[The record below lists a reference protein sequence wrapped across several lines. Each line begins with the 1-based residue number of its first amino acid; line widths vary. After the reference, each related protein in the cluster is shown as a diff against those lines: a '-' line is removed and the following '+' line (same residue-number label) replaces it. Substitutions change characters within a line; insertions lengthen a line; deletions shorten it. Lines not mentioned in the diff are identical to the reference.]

1 MRKSGSGTPLPSPP
15 SLNKKNLKINKEL
28 VWHAPVSV
36 VSSLHLDLVSRHL
49 NAADLLSTKANIP
62 LKIRKSMEVGRFS
75 WIELQK
81 GICANN
87 CCDSKAI
94 AHNLLSSNHRTN
106 EWKKNRNL
114 GKAVYHPY
122 LEGLFPDSY
131 FVFCLFVCFGRERL
145 YTGLRLSKLNFWV
158 LVVCRSEWAKRS
170 KRQLTNSLRW
180 PIFIINS
187 VDKITLSCNTAPP
200 TQHQGFFRNLS
211 PFVPR
216 VDLW

>member
-1 MRKSGSGTPLPSPP
+1 MLTHEYLCSKWRNWKGGCFGSLRNAFENGSKFSVSYGTMRHILKVKCHDLDFTKVDRYIVTKVIAWKKLSLMKGPLHS
-15 SLNKKNLKINKEL
+15 KKIATTEKWLLGKVRLWCEGIL
-28 VWHAPVSV
+28 WQRY
-36 VSSLHLDLVSRHL
+36 LVSRHL

-62 LKIRKSMEVGRFS
+62 LKIRKSVEVSRFS

-131 FVFCLFVCFGRERL
+131 FALFCFRLFV
-145 YTGLRLSKLNFWV
+145 
-158 LVVCRSEWAKRS
+158 
-170 KRQLTNSLRW
+170 
-180 PIFIINS
+180 
-187 VDKITLSCNTAPP
+187 
-200 TQHQGFFRNLS
+200 FR
-211 PFVPR
+211 
-216 VDLW
+216 

>member
-1 MRKSGSGTPLPSPP
+1 M
-15 SLNKKNLKINKEL
+15 
-28 VWHAPVSV
+28 
-36 VSSLHLDLVSRHL
+36 SRHL

-131 FVFCLFVCFGRERL
+131 FVFCLFVCFGKERL

-158 LVVCRSEWAKRS
+158 LVLCRSEWAKRS
-170 KRQLTNSLRW
+170 KRLLTNSLRW

>member
-1 MRKSGSGTPLPSPP
+1 MLTHEYLCSKWRNWKGGCFGSLRNAFEDGSKFSVSYGTMRYI
-15 SLNKKNLKINKEL
+15 LKVKCH
-28 VWHAPVSV
+28 V
-36 VSSLHLDLVSRHL
+36 LDFTKVDTEKWLLGKVRLRCEGILWQRYLVSRHL
-49 NAADLLSTKANIP
+49 NTADLLSTKANIP
-62 LKIRKSMEVGRFS
+62 LKIRKSVEVSRFS

-131 FVFCLFVCFGRERL
+131 FVCLFVLVRNG
-145 YTGLRLSKLNFWV
+145 YTQ
-158 LVVCRSEWAKRS
+158 A
-170 KRQLTNSLRW
+170 
-180 PIFIINS
+180 
-187 VDKITLSCNTAPP
+187 
-200 TQHQGFFRNLS
+200 
-211 PFVPR
+211 
-216 VDLW
+216 